1 MPGAII
7 VGASSGIGAALAREL
22 DGRGYTLG
30 LIARR
35 EELLEGLRRELRGRS
50 FVKRVDVSVPEVAM
64 SQLRE
69 LIAEMG
75 DVELYVINAGVG
87 FPNPDLQWEPEATT
101 IQVNVV
107 GFAAMANVA
116 LAALKAR
123 GSGHI
128 VGISSIAALRGGR
141 HAPAYNASKAF
152 VSNYLEG
159 LRHYCR
165 HRKLPIAVTDIQPGF
180 VDTAMAKS
188 PNLFWV
194 APVQKAARQIDRA
207 IVRRRAHAYITR
219 RWRLLAWVMKGLPR
233 ALYERS

>member
-30 LIARR
+30 LVARR
-35 EELLEGLRRELRGRS
+35 ENLLESLRRELRGRS
-50 FVKRVDVSVPEVAM
+50 FIKRIDIAEPDDAASR
-64 SQLRE
+64 LRE
-69 LIAEMG
+69 LIADMG
-75 DVELYVINAGVG
+75 DVELYVLNAGVG
-87 FPNPDLQWEPEATT
+87 FPNPELSWAPEATT
-101 IQVNVV
+101 IQINVV

-116 LAALKAR
+116 FAALRSR
-123 GSGHI
+123 GSGQI

-159 LRHYCR
+159 LRHFCVH
-165 HRKLPIAVTDIQPGF
+165 HRLPIAVTDIQPGF

-194 APVQKAARQIDRA
+194 APAQKAARQIDRA
-207 IVRRRAHAYITR
+207 IVRRRAHAYVTR
-219 RWRLLAWVMKGLPR
+219 RWRLLAWLIKCVPR
-233 ALYERS
+233 ALYERT

>member
-35 EELLEGLRRELRGRS
+35 EELLEHLQHELRNRS
-50 FVKRVDVSVPEVAM
+50 FIKRVDIAEPDTAAT
-64 SQLRE
+64 QLRA

-75 DVELYVINAGVG
+75 DVELYVLNAGVG
-87 FPNPDLQWEPEATT
+87 FPNPDLSWAPEATT
-101 IQVNVV
+101 IQINVV

-116 LAALKAR
+116 LAALSSR
-123 GSGHI
+123 GGGQL
-128 VGISSIAALRGGR
+128 VGISSIAALRGAR

-152 VSNYLEG
+152 VSNYLQG

-165 HRKLPIAVTDIQPGF
+165 HRNLPIAITDIQPGF

-194 APVQKAARQIDRA
+194 SSAQKAARQIDQA
-207 IVRRRAHAYITR
+207 IIHRRAHAYVTR
-219 RWRLLAWVMKGLPR
+219 RWRLLAWLIKSIPR
-233 ALYERS
+233 ALYERT